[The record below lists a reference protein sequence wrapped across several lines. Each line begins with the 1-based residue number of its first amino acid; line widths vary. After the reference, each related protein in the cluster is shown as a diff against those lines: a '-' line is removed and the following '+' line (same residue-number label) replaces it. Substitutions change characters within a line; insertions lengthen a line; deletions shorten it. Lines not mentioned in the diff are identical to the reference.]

1 LCGTVC
7 PPRPLATREADE
19 PGSEAAM
26 NALTVFTGVVW
37 VFLVI
42 GVLYVVGMIVEH
54 FIEEILL

>member
-1 LCGTVC
+1 
-7 PPRPLATREADE
+7 
-19 PGSEAAM
+19 M

-42 GVLYVVGMIVEH
+42 GLLYVVGMIIEH